1 MKQVQSMPPIIVVT
15 GAAGALGG
23 AVCRHLARE
32 GKQVIGVDLADH
44 APDLSGRFIGGVD
57 LTDPGSVAAAA
68 KQITDGAAV
77 RGLANIAGGFT
88 WETIADGSVESWD
101 RLYRMNVLTAFN
113 MSRALLPALARTG
126 GAIVNVG
133 AAATLKAVTGMG
145 AYTASKSGV
154 ARFTEALADEVKDKG
169 VRVNAVLPSIIDTP
183 ANRSALGED
192 DVDKWVTPS
201 ELAAVIDFLLSDRA
215 SGVTG
220 AAIPVS
226 GRI

>member
-1 MKQVQSMPPIIVVT
+1 
-15 GAAGALGG
+15 
-23 AVCRHLARE
+23 
-32 GKQVIGVDLADH
+32 
-44 APDLSGRFIGGVD
+44 
-57 LTDPGSVAAAA
+57 
-68 KQITDGAAV
+68 
-77 RGLANIAGGFT
+77 
-88 WETIADGSVESWD
+88 
-101 RLYRMNVLTAFN
+101 
-113 MSRALLPALARTG
+113 MSRAMLPALARTG

-154 ARFTEALADEVKDKG
+154 ARFTEALADELKDKG

-183 ANRSALGED
+183 ANRSAMGED
-192 DVDKWVTPS
+192 DVDKWVTPT

-220 AAIPVS
+220 ATIPVT